1 MGMSTTLPANA
12 VIKRSR
18 EKSGLLPEDEFALNM
33 TRFTGAEVKVTYWPD
48 KTHPD
53 NSLQLTASV

>member
-1 MGMSTTLPANA
+1 MGMSTTLPAST
-12 VIKRSR
+12 VIKESR
-18 EKSGLLPEDEFALNM
+18 GKSGLLLEGEFALNM
-33 TRFTGAEVKVTYWPD
+33 TRFTGAKVQVTYWPD

>member
-1 MGMSTTLPANA
+1 MGMSTTPPAST
-12 VIKRSR
+12 VIKGSR
-18 EKSGLLPEDEFALNM
+18 EKSGLLPESEFALNM
-33 TRFTGAEVKVTYWPD
+33 TRFTGAKVQVIYWPD